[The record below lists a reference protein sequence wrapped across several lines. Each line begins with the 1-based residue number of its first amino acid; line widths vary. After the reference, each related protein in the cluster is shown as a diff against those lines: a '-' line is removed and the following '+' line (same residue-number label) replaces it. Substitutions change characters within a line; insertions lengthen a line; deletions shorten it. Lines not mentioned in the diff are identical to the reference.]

1 MLLPKRVK
9 HRRQFRGSMAGK
21 ATRGNRITNGEYGI
35 VATEPC
41 WIKSNQIE
49 AARVAMTRYIKRG
62 GKVFIKIF
70 PDKPVTGKPIGVR
83 MGKGKGNLECW
94 VAVVKPGR
102 VMFEISG
109 VPEETAR
116 EALRLATHKLPC
128 KCKIVSRADLEGGD
142 NSEINKYVEDL
153 KAKSAAELN
162 EELVAAK
169 KELFNLRFQNA
180 TNQLDNTSRIKEVR
194 KNIAR
199 IQTVI
204 AQKNA

>member
-21 ATRGNRITNGEYGI
+21 ATRGNKITNGEYGI

-49 AARVAMTRYIKRG
+49 AARIAMTRYIKRG

-128 KCKIVSRADLEGGD
+128 KCKVVSRTRLLPIRLGILLS
-142 NSEINKYVEDL
+142 NTTKYTRMVL
-153 KAKSAAELN
+153 KRISSSR
-162 EELVAAK
+162 K
-169 KELFNLRFQNA
+169 KRTL
-180 TNQLDNTSRIKEVR
+180 QLIHGR
-194 KNIAR
+194 
-199 IQTVI
+199 Q
-204 AQKNA
+204 QMLP